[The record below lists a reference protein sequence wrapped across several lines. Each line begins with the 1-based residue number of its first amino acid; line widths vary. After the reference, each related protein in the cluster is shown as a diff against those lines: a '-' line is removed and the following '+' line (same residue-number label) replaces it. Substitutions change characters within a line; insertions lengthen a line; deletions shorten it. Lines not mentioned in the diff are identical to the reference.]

1 VLFFAAT
8 IPLAGLL
15 IDRFGRRRTSAGART
30 PLRGC
35 EFGVPAVPAWAV
47 AGRFNLFATTGF
59 LPAEFRTLMR
69 LPWTNSQQ
77 RRFEWLLTCL
87 RGADRVIPHG
97 LWVFGYRLYL
107 QTCGAQNGSSRKV
120 RTS

>member
-1 VLFFAAT
+1 
-8 IPLAGLL
+8 
-15 IDRFGRRRTSAGART
+15 
-30 PLRGC
+30 
-35 EFGVPAVPAWAV
+35 
-47 AGRFNLFATTGF
+47 
-59 LPAEFRTLMR
+59 MR

-107 QTCGAQNGSSRKV
+107 QTCGAENGSSRKV

>member
-1 VLFFAAT
+1 MIALV
-8 IPLAGLL
+8 
-15 IDRFGRRRTSAGART
+15 
-30 PLRGC
+30 RGVILDSTWPKSM
-35 EFGVPAVPAWAV
+35 FQVTGSQST
-47 AGRFNLFATTGF
+47 TTGF
-59 LPAEFRTLMR
+59 APAEFRTLMR

-107 QTCGAQNGSSRKV
+107 QTCGAENGSSRKV

>member
-1 VLFFAAT
+1 VREHLYGVAS
-8 IPLAGLL
+8 LAFLPW
-15 IDRFGRRRTSAGART
+15 
-30 PLRGC
+30 PLR
-35 EFGVPAVPAWAV
+35 AV

-59 LPAEFRTLMR
+59 LPAEFRTLMP
-69 LPWTNSQQ
+69 LPWTNSRQ

-87 RGADRVIPHG
+87 RGSDRVIPHR

-107 QTCGAQNGSSRKV
+107 QTCGAEDGSSRKV

>member
-1 VLFFAAT
+1 MPTVRDT
-8 IPLAGLL
+8 SIP
-15 IDRFGRRRTSAGART
+15 IDEYGFRRPRRRHPAQ
-30 PLRGC
+30 PHRG
-35 EFGVPAVPAWAV
+35 GID
-47 AGRFNLFATTGF
+47 GRH
-59 LPAEFRTLMR
+59 PR

-107 QTCGAQNGSSRKV
+107 QTSGAENGSFRKV

>member
-1 VLFFAAT
+1 MREHLYGVAS
-8 IPLAGLL
+8 LAFLPW
-15 IDRFGRRRTSAGART
+15 
-30 PLRGC
+30 PLR
-35 EFGVPAVPAWAV
+35 AV

-107 QTCGAQNGSSRKV
+107 QTCGAENGSSRKV